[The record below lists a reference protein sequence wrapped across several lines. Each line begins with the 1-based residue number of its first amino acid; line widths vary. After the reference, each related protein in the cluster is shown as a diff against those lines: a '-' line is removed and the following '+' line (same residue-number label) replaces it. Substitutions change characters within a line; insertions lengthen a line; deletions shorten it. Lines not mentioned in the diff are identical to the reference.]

1 MTLAAPAA
9 DQTKTGQ
16 QGRAE
21 KRQRIPPR
29 LVASSAC
36 VFMLLRNSPGHV
48 LYTGFCRFDFSPLA
62 RLFRFADAA
71 PPFSRIESVGAA
83 AMKRRIGPV
92 RGMAHET
99 VLHRVEMRAV
109 HMRRKVPV
117 VAALESREQA

>member
-1 MTLAAPAA
+1 MRRTAAYDVSRAGG
-9 DQTKTGQ
+9 DQTKAGQ

-71 PPFSRIESVGAA
+71 PPFGRIEPVGDAPVKTSQEA
-83 AMKRRIGPV
+83 GSLTLQRVGRESKSAFRRTLV
-92 RGMAHET
+92 
-99 VLHRVEMRAV
+99 
-109 HMRRKVPV
+109 
-117 VAALESREQA
+117 